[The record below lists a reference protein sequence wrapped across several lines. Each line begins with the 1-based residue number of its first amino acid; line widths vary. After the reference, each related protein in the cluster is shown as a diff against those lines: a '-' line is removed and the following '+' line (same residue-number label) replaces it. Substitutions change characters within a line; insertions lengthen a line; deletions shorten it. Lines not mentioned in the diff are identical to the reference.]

1 MPATNV
7 LTFDRA
13 FRAVGARRRFYRPTP
28 PQSLQPR
35 AFEASPTAATWI
47 RETFI
52 LPEAPLFNPDH
63 AHLAFA
69 KLGVVWTGVLNNRH
83 QRTIIATCETTKQ
96 NTSGAWKKAR
106 AEQQLED
113 WFGELP
119 DFLIT
124 LYAPALTTFDD
135 RSFLR
140 GDRARV
146 LSRCPSE
153 GRIRPAKVQ
162 PRNRQADVRAP
173 RSRRRGVLRSRS
185 ALRTAEGS
193 EIARRTGA
201 TATTTSR
208 PSDRRRVRD
217 LPREV
222 RMSEPRTHWAPLVIA
237 FLGVAF
243 IWTLIYLNSR

>member
-1 MPATNV
+1 MATAAPPKSNV
-7 LTFDRA
+7 LTFDRSLKSGRLA
-13 FRAVGARRRFYRPTP
+13 PARFARPTP
-28 PQSLQPR
+28 PRSQPER

-69 KLGVVWTGVLNNRH
+69 KLGVVWTGVINNRH
-83 QRTIIATCETTKQ
+83 QRTILATCETTKQ

-135 RSFLR
+135 RSFCAVIEHECYHAAQAKDEF
-140 GDRARV
+140 GQPKF
-146 LSRCPSE
+146 SRE
-153 GRIRPAKVQ
+153 TGRPMFALKGH
-162 PRNRQADVRAP
+162 DV
-173 RSRRRGVLRSRS
+173 
-185 ALRTAEGS
+185 E
-193 EIARRTGA
+193 E
-201 TATTTSR
+201 
-208 PSDRRRVRD
+208 
-217 LPREV
+217 
-222 RMSEPRTHWAPLVIA
+222 
-237 FLGVAF
+237 FFGVAARYGLPKDLRALAELAQQQPQLPDR
-243 IWTLIYLNSR
+243 LIEGACGTCLARAA